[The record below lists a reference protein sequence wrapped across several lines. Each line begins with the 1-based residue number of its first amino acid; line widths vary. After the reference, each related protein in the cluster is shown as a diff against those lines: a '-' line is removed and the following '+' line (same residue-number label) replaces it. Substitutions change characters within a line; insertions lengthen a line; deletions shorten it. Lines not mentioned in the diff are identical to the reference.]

1 MKRLALTLLCL
12 MFVLS
17 SVSIFAED
25 PLAGK
30 KMSDVIPTD
39 PTVLYGKLDN
49 GLTYYIKENKKPE
62 KRAELQILVK
72 AGSLDEADDQQGIAH
87 FIEHMAFNGTKTFP
101 KNQLVSYFEKIGMN
115 FGGDLNAN
123 TGFDRTLFLITVPT
137 DDKKLTEQGVQ
148 ILEDWLHNITFD
160 STELEKE
167 RGVIHEEWRVYRGAQ
182 ERSQRKHFPVM
193 LYNSKWGQRMPI
205 GDTTD
210 ILHTPRSRFLDY
222 YTTWYRPNQT
232 AIIAV
237 GDFNKN
243 DMLKLIKSKFGK
255 VKNPTNLVQRPEY
268 PIPLNHGLLTS
279 VFTDKEWS
287 MPPLFQI
294 YYKLPQRLKHSYS
307 DYKRQITEG
316 LISTML
322 TERLQE
328 YMQKPDGPFQLYAG
342 GGAGEFVGDVFAFN
356 LVGLAKKDQMLEAYT
371 TLLAE
376 GFRAQQHGFTEGE
389 LKRAKEQV
397 MTGMEQAYNER
408 DKTESKQ
415 FANKYY
421 QNYMDGTFYPGIVTE
436 KSLYDKFVPEITLS
450 EVNSMMKDLNNTDAV
465 VVTFDALDSPEIKVP
480 TENELKLL
488 YGMAKQIKYDPYV
501 DKAVDKPLMAKI
513 PTPGKVVKEEVIKE
527 IDAVKWT
534 LSNGAE
540 VYLKKTDFKNDQIIM
555 NAYAPGGLSMVS
567 DADYNNCA
575 HSMSIINEAGLA
587 EFDNIDLQKLLSG
600 KVCNISPN
608 IDDLNRGFN
617 GSTTPKDLET
627 FMQLL
632 NLYVTNPRK
641 DDKTFEIYKKNTI
654 ENYETSQKE
663 PETALNDTFSVT
675 LYKHHQRRLP
685 ETKKE
690 LENLNLDKAFNF
702 YKSQFDGVGQFKFF
716 FVGAIDMPK
725 MKQMV
730 ETYIASLPAGTP
742 KAFKDNNIRMAKG
755 VITKEAY
762 KGVDVKAI
770 YRLAITGDF
779 EYTYDNVFAMDA
791 LSKLMNIRLREE
803 IREEKGGTYGVG
815 TWVAPNHYPNQD
827 YTYNVT
833 FTTAPAKL
841 DDLILTI
848 KKVFA
853 EIKAG
858 TFKDDNV
865 EKIKEQLIRKR
876 ETDTKKNNFWLG
888 SMYSRTYNGQPFSII
903 NDFDKY
909 VKTITKESLTK
920 TANKFLD
927 EKNWIQVVLYPES
940 MKK

>member
-1 MKRLALTLLCL
+1 MKRLTLTALCL
-12 MFVLS
+12 MFILS
-17 SVSIFAED
+17 SVNIFAED

-62 KRAELQILVK
+62 KRAELQIVVK
-72 AGSLDEADDQQGIAH
+72 AGSLDEADDQAGLAH
-87 FIEHMAFNGTKTFP
+87 FLEHMAFNGTKTFP
-101 KNQLVSYFEKIGMN
+101 KNELVAYFEKIGMN

-123 TGFDRTLFLITVPT
+123 TGFDRTMYLITVPT
-137 DDKKLTEQGVQ
+137 DNKKLTETGVQ
-148 ILEDWLHNITFD
+148 ILEDWLHNISFD
-160 STELEKE
+160 PAELEKE

-182 ERSQRKHFPVM
+182 ERSQRKHFPI
-193 LYNSKWGQRMPI
+193 LLHNSKWAQRLPI
-205 GDTTD
+205 GDTAV
-210 ILHTPRSRFLDY
+210 ILHAPRQRFLDY
-222 YTTWYRPNQT
+222 YNTWYRPNQT
-232 AIIAV
+232 TVIAV
-237 GDFNKN
+237 GDFKKD
-243 DMLKLIKSKFGK
+243 DMLKLIKKKFGK
-255 VKNPTNLVQRPEY
+255 VKNPTDMVQRPEY
-268 PIPLNHGLLTS
+268 PIPLDHGLLTS

-294 YYKLPQRLKHSYS
+294 YYKLPERLKHTFS

-322 TERLQE
+322 SQRLNE
-328 YMQKPDGPFQLYAG
+328 YMQKPEGPFQMFAG

-356 LVGLAKKDQMLEAYT
+356 LVALAKKDQIMEAYT

-389 LKRAKEQV
+389 LKRAKEQK
-397 MTGMEQAYNER
+397 MMGMKQTYNER

-415 FANKYY
+415 FAQEYY
-421 QNYMDGTFYPGIVTE
+421 QHFMDGTFYPGIESE
-436 KSLYDKFVPEITLS
+436 KALYDKFVPEITLG
-450 EVNSMMKDLNNTDAV
+450 EINGMMKELNNTDAV

-501 DKAVDKPLMAKI
+501 DKAVTKPLMAKI

-540 VYLKKTDFKNDQIIM
+540 VYLKKTDFKNDQILM
-555 NAYAPGGLSMVS
+555 NAYAPGGLSMTS
-567 DADYNNCA
+567 DADYDNCGHTMA
-575 HSMSIINEAGLA
+575 VMNEAGLA
-587 EFDNIDLQKLLSG
+587 EFDNIELQKLLSG
-600 KVCNISPN
+600 KRVNIGPN
-608 IDDLNRGFN
+608 LDDLTRGFN
-617 GSTTPKDLET
+617 GNTAPEDLET

-641 DDKTFEIYKKNTI
+641 DDKTFEIYKKSAI
-654 ENYETSQKE
+654 EMYETSQKE
-663 PETALNDTFSVT
+663 PETALNDTFSIA
-675 LYKHHQRRLP
+675 LYNKNPRKMPQ
-685 ETKKE
+685 TKTD
-690 LENLNLDKAFNF
+690 LQNLNLDKMFSF

-716 FVGAIDMPK
+716 FVGAIDMEQ
-725 MKQMV
+725 MKKMV

-755 VITKEAY
+755 TIIKNAY
-762 KGVDVKAI
+762 KGVDVKAV
-770 YRLAITGDF
+770 YRLAIPGDF
-779 EYTYDNVFAMDA
+779 EYSYENVFAMDA
-791 LSKLMNIRLREE
+791 LSKLLSIRLREE

-815 TWVAPNHYPNQD
+815 AWAYPKHFPYAD
-827 YTYNVT
+827 YTFGVT
-833 FTTAPAKL
+833 FTTAPDKL
-841 DDLILTI
+841 DDLILTV

-853 EIKAG
+853 EVKAG
-858 TFKDDNV
+858 GFKDDNV

-876 ETDTKKNNFWLG
+876 ETDLKKNNFWLG
-888 SMYSRTYNGQPFSII
+888 SMLSRSFNQQPFSVI

-920 TANKFLD
+920 TANKYLD
-927 EKNWIQVVLYPES
+927 EKNWIQVSLYPEA

>member
-1 MKRLALTLLCL
+1 MKRLTLTALCL
-12 MFVLS
+12 MFILS
-17 SVSIFAED
+17 SVSLFAED

-30 KMSDVIPTD
+30 KMSDVIPND

-101 KNQLVSYFEKIGMN
+101 KNQLVSFFEKIGMN

-137 DDKKLTEQGVQ
+137 DDKKLTDQGVQ

-182 ERSQRKHFPVM
+182 ERAQRKHFPVM
-193 LYNSKWGQRMPI
+193 LFNSKWAQRMPI
-205 GDTTD
+205 GDTAD

-222 YTTWYRPNQT
+222 YNSWYRPNQT

-237 GDFNKN
+237 GDFKKD
-243 DMLKLIKSKFGK
+243 DMLKLIKKKFGK
-255 VKNPTNLVQRPEY
+255 VQNPTNLLQRPEY

-294 YYKLPQRLKHSYS
+294 YYKLPVRLKHSYS

-322 TERLQE
+322 SQRLNE
-328 YMQKPDGPFQLYAG
+328 YMQNPEGPFQFFVG

-356 LVGLAKKDQMLEAYT
+356 LVGLAKKDQIMEAYT

-389 LKRAKEQV
+389 LKRAKEQM
-397 MTGMEQAYNER
+397 MTTIEQTYNER
-408 DKTESKQ
+408 DKTESKL
-415 FANKYY
+415 FAQEYY
-421 QNYMDGTFYPGIVTE
+421 QHYMDGTFYPGIVAE
-436 KSLYDKFVPEITLS
+436 KSLYDKFVPEISLG
-450 EVNSMMKDLNNTDAV
+450 EINGMMKDLNNTDAV
-465 VVTFDALDSPEIKVP
+465 VVSFSALDSPEIKVP

-540 VYLKKTDFKNDQIIM
+540 VYLKKTDFKNDQILM
-555 NAYAPGGLSMVS
+555 NAYAPGGLSMTS
-567 DADYNNCA
+567 DADYNNNSHA
-575 HSMSIINEAGLA
+575 MSIINEAGLA
-587 EFDNIDLQKLLSG
+587 EFDNIELQKLLSG
-600 KVCNISPN
+600 KRCSISPN
-608 IDDLNRGFN
+608 IDDLSRGFN
-617 GSTTPKDLET
+617 GNTPPKDLET

-641 DDKTFEIYKKNTI
+641 DDKTFEIYKKSAI
-654 ENYETSQKE
+654 EMYDTQQKE

-675 LYKHHQRRLP
+675 LYKNNPRRLP

-690 LENLNLDKAFNF
+690 LESMSLDKAFNF

-716 FVGAIDMPK
+716 FVGAIDMPE
-725 MKQMV
+725 MKKMV

-755 VITKEAY
+755 VIIKNAY
-762 KGVDVKAI
+762 KGVDLKAV
-770 YRLAITGDF
+770 YRLAIPGDF
-779 EYTYDNVFAMDA
+779 EYTYENVFAMDA
-791 LSKLMNIRLREE
+791 LSKLLSIRLREE

-815 TWVAPNHYPNQD
+815 AWASPKHFPNAD
-827 YTYNVT
+827 YTFGVT

-841 DDLILTI
+841 DELILTI

-853 EIKAG
+853 EVKAG

-865 EKIKEQLIRKR
+865 DKIKEQMTRKR
-876 ETDTKKNNFWLG
+876 ETDAKKNNFWLS
-888 SMYSRTYNGQPFSII
+888 SMFSRSFNEQPFSLI
-903 NDFDKY
+903 NDYDKY

-920 TANKFLD
+920 TANKYLD

>member
-1 MKRLALTLLCL
+1 MKRLTLTLLCL

-397 MTGMEQAYNER
+397 MTGMEQTYNER

-415 FANKYY
+415 FASKYY
-421 QNYMDGTFYPGIVTE
+421 QNYMDGTFYPGIVVE

-465 VVTFDALDSPEIKVP
+465 VVTFDALDSPDLKVP

-641 DDKTFEIYKKNTI
+641 DDKTFEIYKKNAI

-675 LYKHHQRRLP
+675 LYKHHPRRLP

-853 EIKAG
+853 DIKAG

-865 EKIKEQLIRKR
+865 EKIKEQMIRKR

-909 VKTITKESLTK
+909 IKTITKESLTK

>member
-1 MKRLALTLLCL
+1 MKRLTLTALCL
-12 MFVLS
+12 MFLLS
-17 SVSIFAED
+17 SVNIFAQD

-30 KMSDVIPTD
+30 KMSDVIPND
-39 PTVLYGKLDN
+39 PTVLFGKLEN

-72 AGSLDEADDQQGIAH
+72 AGSLDEADDQEGIAH
-87 FIEHMAFNGTKTFP
+87 FTEHMAFNGTKTFP
-101 KNQLVSYFEKIGMN
+101 KNELVSFFEKIGMN

-123 TGFDRTLFLITVPT
+123 TGFDRTLYLITVPT

-193 LYNSKWGQRMPI
+193 LYNSKWAKRMPI

-210 ILHTPRSRFLDY
+210 ILHTPRGRFLDF

-232 AIIAV
+232 AVIAV
-237 GDFNKN
+237 GDFKKE
-243 DMLKLIKSKFGK
+243 DMLKLIKKKFGK

-268 PIPLNHGLLTS
+268 PIPLDHGLLTS

-294 YYKLPQRLKHSYS
+294 YYKLPVRLKHSYT
-307 DYKRQITEG
+307 DYKRQITET

-322 TERLQE
+322 SQRLNE
-328 YMQKPDGPFQLYAG
+328 YMQKPDGPFQMYAG

-356 LVGLAKKDQMLEAYT
+356 LVALAKKDQIMEAYT

-389 LKRAKEQV
+389 LKRAKEQT
-397 MTGMEQAYNER
+397 MAGLKQMYNER

-415 FANKYY
+415 FAREYY
-421 QNYMDGTFYPGIVTE
+421 QNYMDGTFYPGIEAE
-436 KSLYDKFVPEITLS
+436 KGLYDKFVPEITLG
-450 EVNSMMKDLNNTDAV
+450 EINGMMKELNNTDAV
-465 VVTFDALDSPEIKVP
+465 VVTFDALESPEIKVP

-488 YGMAKQIKYDPYV
+488 YGMAKQIKYAPYV

-540 VYLKKTDFKNDQIIM
+540 VYLKKTDFKNDQILM
-555 NAYAPGGLSMVS
+555 NAYAPGGFSMAS
-567 DADYNNCA
+567 DADYDNLG
-575 HSMSIINEAGLA
+575 HTMSVINEAGLA
-587 EFDNIDLQKLLSG
+587 EFDNIELQKLLSG
-600 KVCNISPN
+600 KRASISPN
-608 IDDLNRGFN
+608 MDDLSRGFN
-617 GSTTPKDLET
+617 GNTAPEDLET

-641 DDKTFEIYKKNTI
+641 DDKTFEIYKKSSI
-654 ENYETSQKE
+654 EMYETSQKE

-675 LYKHHQRRLP
+675 LYKNHPRKMPQ
-685 ETKKE
+685 TKAD
-690 LENLNLDKAFNF
+690 LEKMNLDKIFNF

-716 FVGAIDMPK
+716 FVGAIDMVQ
-725 MKQMV
+725 MKKMV
-730 ETYIASLPAGTP
+730 ETYIASLPAGAP
-742 KAFKDNNIRMAKG
+742 KAFKDNNVRMAKG
-755 VITKEAY
+755 VVTKNAY
-762 KGVDVKAI
+762 KGVDVKAV
-770 YRLAITGDF
+770 YRLAIPGDF
-779 EYTYDNVFAMDA
+779 KYDYETVFAMDA
-791 LSKLMNIRLREE
+791 LSKLLSIRLREE

-815 TWVAPNHYPNQD
+815 AWFSPNHYPYED
-827 YTYNVT
+827 YTFGIT
-833 FTTAPAKL
+833 FTTAPDKL

-848 KKVFA
+848 KKVLA
-853 EIKAG
+853 EVKAG

-865 EKIKEQLIRKR
+865 DKIKEQLTRKR
-876 ETDTKKNNFWLG
+876 ETDLKKNNFWLG
-888 SMYSRTYNGQPFSII
+888 TMFSRSYNQQPFSVV